1 MDRSSDSDWRDT
13 LSTIVSYGAPDAY
26 LISADRAAV
35 ERQLASGLYSEG
47 SRIAVVDGRACQS
60 ARAVFKEWSR
70 QLGFPRYFRTN
81 WNSFYECI
89 EERDWLD
96 ERLVVVVL
104 SAESLGS
111 MEDDDLHVFGEILS
125 SAIAATAAAAHDDAN
140 RNWVTPPPP
149 LVVVFQCAPAHSA
162 ATAALLRE
170 AGIHFARPGDA

>member
-1 MDRSSDSDWRDT
+1 MDRSSDSEWRDT
-13 LSTIVSYGAPDAY
+13 LNTIVTRGAPGAY
-26 LISADRAAV
+26 LMSADRNAA
-35 ERQLASGLYSEG
+35 ERQLASGLNSEG

-96 ERLVVVVL
+96 ERLVIIVL
-104 SAESLGS
+104 SAESLCS
-111 MEDDDLHVFGEILS
+111 MEDDELCIFGEILS
-125 SAIAATAAAAHDDAN
+125 DAIAATAAAAQDDPN
-140 RNWVTPPPP
+140 RNWVAPPLP

-170 AGIHFARPGDA
+170 AGIHFTRLGDA